1 MTDVEQRGNDK
12 IGATLRIV
20 AFSLFEHSGF
30 IRHSSF
36 GFSSLVSPSL
46 TGITH
51 WRQAFAKVRLLT
63 FGFPLLVRVA
73 RLLFGAWPWGG
84 TAEQCDKEHRNEK
97 CRGRELFHIK
107 LRTAP

>member
-1 MTDVEQRGNDK
+1 MTGYFVIPQSDFRD
-12 IGATLRIV
+12 
-20 AFSLFEHSGF
+20 
-30 IRHSSF
+30 
-36 GFSSLVSPSL
+36 LVSPPL

-73 RLLFGAWPWGG
+73 RLLFRAWPRSG
-84 TAEQCDKEHRNEK
+84 TTEQSDNEHRNEK